1 LTEKKFYSNGLD
13 GLKGEK
19 MVEKWLQSDPQI
31 KPLTLRAIKKLPQKL
46 EGITKAVKNNANR
59 EIEFKAHDLKG
70 FALNFNFNEI
80 YSISKEINEEAKNQN
95 CNYKKIS
102 ILHKQLKSLVNSI
115 PKKYLD

>member
-1 LTEKKFYSNGLD
+1 
-13 GLKGEK
+13 